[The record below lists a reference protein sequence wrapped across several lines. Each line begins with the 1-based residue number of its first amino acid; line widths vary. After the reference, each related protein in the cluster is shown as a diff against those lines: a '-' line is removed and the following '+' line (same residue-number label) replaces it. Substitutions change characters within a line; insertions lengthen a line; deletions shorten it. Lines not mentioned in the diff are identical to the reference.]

1 MFYFTKNI
9 VGKQNE
15 NYDKVPPWASKYNA
29 RVPSCQ
35 HPTTPTAILIS
46 DSGKN
51 DMQGLFI
58 LPSSC
63 MYVEYNYNATIL
75 LENSLS
81 YIL

>member
-1 MFYFTKNI
+1 MFNFAKNI
-9 VGKQNE
+9 VGKKKNE

-51 DMQGLFI
+51 DM
-58 LPSSC
+58 
-63 MYVEYNYNATIL
+63 
-75 LENSLS
+75 
-81 YIL
+81 